1 MSIKEV
7 IEKYTAGEMEVAE
20 ANEKLKELKAGY
32 HFDPEK
38 NTLTEEDKRAT
49 TIGYYP
55 EQANGYGLL
64 DTATG
69 TLDKAKVTNGKFIQA
84 INTVM
89 PDGKP
94 NMPAYFYIAGHTYT
108 VMGDTLAELQG
119 GSHGTVD

>member
-1 MSIKEV
+1 MTIKEIV
-7 IEKYTAGEMEVAE
+7 EKYTAGEMEVAE
-20 ANEKLKELKAGY
+20 TNEKLQEAGAGF
-32 HFDPEK
+32 HFTPGK

-55 EQANGYGLL
+55 DQANGYGLL

-69 TLDKAKVTNGKFIQA
+69 TLDKAKVTNGKFIQT

-94 NMPAYFYIAGHTYT
+94 NMPAYFYIAGHTYI
-108 VMGDTLAELQG
+108 VLGDALAEL
-119 GSHGTVD
+119 

>member
-1 MSIKEV
+1 MTIKEIV
-7 IEKYTAGEMEVAE
+7 EKYTAGEMEVAE
-20 ANEKLKELKAGY
+20 TNEKLKEAGAGF
-32 HFDPEK
+32 HFTPGK

-55 EQANGYGLL
+55 DQANGYGLL

-84 INTVM
+84 INTMM

-94 NMPAYFYIAGHTYT
+94 NMPAYFTIAGHTYA
-108 VMGDTLAELQG
+108 VHGDTLVEL
-119 GSHGTVD
+119 